1 MPPAAKKVKYDKP
14 LTAEL
19 ADLNKQLSE
28 VKAELEAK
36 SEEVTKLKCSS

>member
-1 MPPAAKKVKYDKP
+1 MPSAAKKVKYDEP

-36 SEEVTKLKCSS
+36 SEEVTKLKERV